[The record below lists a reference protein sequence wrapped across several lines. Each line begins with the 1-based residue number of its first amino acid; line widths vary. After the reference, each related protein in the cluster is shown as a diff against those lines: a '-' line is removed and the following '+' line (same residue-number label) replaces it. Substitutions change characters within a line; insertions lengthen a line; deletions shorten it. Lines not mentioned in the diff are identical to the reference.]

1 MKRNINRDKL
11 VCGVLSLI
19 LAAGMTQGCASPH
32 VSDQPNNQNT
42 HETGEEQ
49 TPSYSYEDNDAA
61 GGGPAPAESNSEAGA
76 GKKKAPEE
84 EKAAAASTKDKT
96 GQEKD
101 DSDTSSGDEKTK
113 TDNKEDNKTDNK
125 KRPSSG
131 EKIEAARPDP
141 SDKDKKEK
149 DDADITDPDTDD
161 SDEAYNNPDDTDWQE
176 DEEYDDTE
184 EDIEG
189 REYYDS
195 DSSAEYETADE
206 EDYIEEDYTGEDSA
220 GEITDDIAEDGTEA
234 ADPEEIADAEKE
246 PVKEAAT
253 EDASLGEV
261 QVMPEDTPEEPVY
274 DILSYI
280 SSIESVESLV
290 GLLDMYE
297 AEPRMLGEYEDVK
310 AFEKDSLHI
319 EFSYSGS
326 RIYISNDGNILP
338 NIVNV
343 TAGSS
348 LLGEDY
354 NSLGTFLEAQGWTP
368 EASEIDPSEPVNA
381 AVYSYSINGM
391 DLIFTIYFGEDN
403 KINNWTID
411 NLQQ

>member
-32 VSDQPNNQNT
+32 VSDQPNQNT

-49 TPSYSYEDNDAA
+49 TPSYSYENNDEA

-76 GKKKAPEE
+76 GKKKSPEE

-113 TDNKEDNKTDNK
+113 TDNKEDNKTENKTENK

-131 EKIEAARPDP
+131 EKIEATRPDP
-141 SDKDKKEK
+141 SDKDKNGK
-149 DDADITDPDTDD
+149 DDAGIIDPYEEYDD
-161 SDEAYNNPDDTDWQE
+161 PDDTDWQE

-184 EDIEG
+184 EGIED

-195 DSSAEYETADE
+195 DSSAEYETVDE
-206 EDYIEEDYTGEDSA
+206 EDYIEEDYTGEDST

-246 PVKEAAT
+246 AAT

-261 QVMPEDTPEEPVY
+261 QVMPEETPEEPVY

-290 GLLDMYE
+290 GLLEMYE

-326 RIYISNDGNILP
+326 RIYISNDGDILP

>member
-49 TPSYSYEDNDAA
+49 TPSYSYENNDAA

-76 GKKKAPEE
+76 GKKKSPEE

-113 TDNKEDNKTDNK
+113 TDNKEDNKAENKTENK

-141 SDKDKKEK
+141 SDKDKNGK
-149 DDADITDPDTDD
+149 DDAGIIDPYEEYDD
-161 SDEAYNNPDDTDWQE
+161 PDDTDWQE

-184 EDIEG
+184 EGIED

-195 DSSAEYETADE
+195 DSSAEYETVDE
-206 EDYIEEDYTGEDSA
+206 EDYIEEDYTGEDST

-234 ADPEEIADAEKE
+234 ADPEEIADAE
-246 PVKEAAT
+246 KEAAT

-290 GLLDMYE
+290 GLLEMYE

-381 AVYSYSINGM
+381 AAYSHSINGM
-391 DLIFTIYFGEDN
+391 DLLFTIYFGEDN